1 MTQRLET
8 IKEADLICV
17 FDIGK
22 IVETGTH
29 EELMKLGGRYAEMAR
44 AR

>member
-1 MTQRLET
+1 MMQRLET
-8 IKEADLICV
+8 IKGADLICV
-17 FDIGK
+17 FDVGK

-29 EELMKLGGRYAEMAR
+29 EELMELGGKYAEMAR